1 VYNNTS
7 PRANANNLDELADQA
22 EHFLMTEME
31 IPLASDMWNS
41 YATMKGFFV
50 PPVDGQYQF
59 RIGGDDGAWL
69 YMSLPESRRV
79 LQDGGAANT
88 TDNNST
94 ASTDPVVPH
103 VPNYAPEEFTIDPAN
118 LRTLTA
124 RVGHSGYRSYT
135 GTSEWIDM
143 KGGQKYFMEGRHS

>member
-1 VYNNTS
+1 MYNNTS

-31 IPLASDMWNS
+31 LPLASDMTNS

-59 RIGGDDGAWL
+59 RIAGDDGASL

-79 LQDGGAANT
+79 LQDGDTANT
-88 TDNNST
+88 TDINST
-94 ASTDPVVPH
+94 ASTDSAVPH

-118 LRTLTA
+118 LRELT
-124 RVGHSGYRSYT
+124 RKVGNVGYRST
-135 GTSEWIDM
+135 SATSEWVDM
-143 KGGQKYFMEGRHS
+143 KGGQKYYMDGRHS